1 MKAQTEAKFGAEPL
15 AKSFAEYRRAAF
27 FIYDTFYTFFYCLF
41 SWLCAFVVS
50 PQGLDVEDS
59 LSLSDSYIQKCELM
73 NNMERIFN
81 LQYHMVLDYSERV
94 EKLRLGKSP
103 TKLAVEVANYIQH
116 HLSEA
121 ISTEDIANA
130 LFMSRCHLS
139 TKFKAETGETLV
151 DFILKEKTEEAKRLL
166 RYTDKTAVSIS
177 NYLGFSSQSHF
188 SRVFKK
194 YTGKSPNEYREKLP
208 PYGGYI
214 LHDADL
220 YVNTFVAFYFSAQTL
235 VLPLYW
241 VKPFSFLLTVY
252 ILKVSHAHHKI
263 QEYFA

>member
-1 MKAQTEAKFGAEPL
+1 M
-15 AKSFAEYRRAAF
+15 
-27 FIYDTFYTFFYCLF
+27 
-41 SWLCAFVVS
+41 
-50 PQGLDVEDS
+50 DVEDS
-59 LSLSDSYIQKCELM
+59 LSLSYSYIQKCELM
-73 NNMERIFN
+73 NNMERIFK
-81 LQYHMVLDYSERV
+81 LQYHMVLDYTERV

-103 TKLAVEVANYIQH
+103 TKLAVEVANYIQN

-208 PYGGYI
+208 PYGAI
-214 LHDADL
+214 FSMMP
-220 YVNTFVAFYFSAQTL
+220 TFM
-235 VLPLYW
+235 
-241 VKPFSFLLTVY
+241 
-252 ILKVSHAHHKI
+252 
-263 QEYFA
+263 